1 MFGCL
6 RRLGCL
12 FVLCIAA
19 VVAAFLTRDRW
30 MPLLSGADSSA
41 PETAEA
47 AAGPAWQPVS
57 DEGAARA
64 RRTIESLG
72 RRTGPV
78 FANLTA
84 GDLASYFYIALSEQL
99 PPSADSIEAATIA
112 NRLYVRAVI
121 SLDDFKAAD
130 ALGPLAGIAGRRER
144 LTMGG
149 TFAVVRPGLAQFLVE
164 DVRLGQLPI
173 PRGAIPKLMRQVR
186 RGTLPPG
193 ASESGLPFVVPTY
206 LGDARVS
213 GDNITIYKA
222 AAK

>member
-19 VVAAFLTRDRW
+19 VAAAFLTRDRW

-41 PETAEA
+41 PETVEA
-47 AAGPAWQPVS
+47 TAGPAWQPVS

-84 GDLASYFYIALSEQL
+84 GGLATFFYISPCPD
-99 PPSADSIEAATIA
+99 PP
-112 NRLYVRAVI
+112 
-121 SLDDFKAAD
+121 
-130 ALGPLAGIAGRRER
+130 
-144 LTMGG
+144 
-149 TFAVVRPGLAQFLVE
+149 
-164 DVRLGQLPI
+164 
-173 PRGAIPKLMRQVR
+173 
-186 RGTLPPG
+186 PP
-193 ASESGLPFVVPTY
+193 A
-206 LGDARVS
+206 
-213 GDNITIYKA
+213 
-222 AAK
+222 

>member
-6 RRLGCL
+6 RRLGCV

-19 VVAAFLTRDRW
+19 VAAAYFTRDRW
-30 MPLLSGADSSA
+30 MPLLSGKDSSA
-41 PETAEA
+41 PKTVEA
-47 AAGPAWQPVS
+47 GEPAWQPVS

-64 RRTIESLG
+64 RRAIESLG
-72 RRTGPV
+72 SRTGPV
-78 FANLTA
+78 FANLTP
-84 GDLASYFYIALSEQL
+84 GDLTSYFYIALSEQL
-99 PPSADSIEAATIA
+99 PPSADSIEAATIT

-130 ALGPLAGIAGRRER
+130 ALGPLAGMVGRRER

-149 TFAVVRPGLAQFLVE
+149 TFHVIRPGLAQFVVE

-173 PRGAIPKLMRQVR
+173 PRGAIPKLMRQIR

-193 ASESGLPFVVPTY
+193 TSENGLPFVVPTY

-213 GDNITIYKA
+213 GDHITIYKA

>member
-19 VVAAFLTRDRW
+19 VAAAYLTRDRW
-30 MPLLSGADSSA
+30 VPLLPGRDFSA
-41 PETAEA
+41 PKTVEA
-47 AAGPAWQPVS
+47 GGAAWQPVS

-78 FANLTA
+78 FANLTP
-84 GDLASYFYIALSEQL
+84 GDLTSYFYIALSEQL
-99 PPSADSIEAATIA
+99 PPSADSIQASTIG
-112 NRLYVRAVI
+112 NRMYVRAVI

-130 ALGPLAGIAGRRER
+130 ALGPLAGMVGRRER

-149 TFAVVRPGLAQFLVE
+149 TFAVIRPGLAQFLVE
-164 DVRLGQLPI
+164 DVRLGELPI
-173 PRGAIPKLMRQVR
+173 PRGAIPKLMRQIR

-193 ASESGLPFVVPTY
+193 ASENGLPFVVPTY
-206 LGDARVS
+206 VGDARVS

>member
-6 RRLGCL
+6 RRIGCL

-19 VVAAFLTRDRW
+19 VVAAYLTRDRW
-30 MPLLSGADSSA
+30 MPLLPGKGSSA
-41 PETAEA
+41 PKTVEA
-47 AAGPAWQPVS
+47 DGPAWQPVT

-78 FANLTA
+78 FVNLTP
-84 GDLASYFYIALSEQL
+84 GDLTSYFYIALSELL
-99 PPSADSIEAATIA
+99 PPSADSIEAATMA

-130 ALGPLAGIAGRRER
+130 ALGPLAGMVGRRER

-149 TFAVVRPGLAQFLVE
+149 TFVVIRSGLAQFVVE

-173 PRGAIPKLMRQVR
+173 PRGAIPKLMRQIR
-186 RGTLPPG
+186 RGTLPAG
-193 ASESGLPFVVPTY
+193 ASENGLPFVVPTY
-206 LGDARVS
+206 VGDARVS